1 MKLENK
7 IAVITG
13 GASGI
18 GGSGTRLFAEEG
30 ATVIMLDVNEDAGI
44 SLEKEL
50 TDKGLKVKFIKTD
63 ISDPKQVEEAMN
75 TIDKLY
81 GRLDIIY
88 NNASVFLGGRDNI
101 VTDLPIEIWN
111 KILSINLFG
120 LFYCCKFGIPLLR
133 KAGGGAIVNTSSSA
147 GVIGIPECD
156 AYTATKGATVSLTRS
171 MAVEYG
177 PENIRVNCI
186 APAAIRTEMV
196 KESNLN
202 DPKFDE
208 QAFLTKGTP
217 LRRWGLPE
225 EIAKT
230 ALFLASDDSS
240 YINGAILV
248 ADGGI
253 TIM

>member
-111 KILSINLFG
+111 KILSI
-120 LFYCCKFGIPLLR
+120 
-133 KAGGGAIVNTSSSA
+133 
-147 GVIGIPECD
+147 
-156 AYTATKGATVSLTRS
+156 AYH
-171 MAVEYG
+171 Y
-177 PENIRVNCI
+177 
-186 APAAIRTEMV
+186 
-196 KESNLN
+196 
-202 DPKFDE
+202 
-208 QAFLTKGTP
+208 
-217 LRRWGLPE
+217 
-225 EIAKT
+225 
-230 ALFLASDDSS
+230 
-240 YINGAILV
+240 
-248 ADGGI
+248 
-253 TIM
+253 